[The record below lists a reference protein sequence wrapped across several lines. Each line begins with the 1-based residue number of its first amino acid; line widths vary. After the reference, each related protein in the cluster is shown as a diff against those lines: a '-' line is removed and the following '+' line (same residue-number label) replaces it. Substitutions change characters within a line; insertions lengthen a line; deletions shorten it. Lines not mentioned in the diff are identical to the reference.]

1 MASLTSTV
9 VLLLVSVCAGG
20 AMGGTLNRRETHI
33 RSVDNSGYNKL
44 HQALWAEYKDL
55 YPGVGIYAHIGEF
68 FAEFKRRLEICTD
81 LVAPFVTNFYNEVYT
96 VLEPSVLKGDRT
108 FNVSQVCDMMA
119 APTADL
125 EAHLDPATNAENFTC
140 PHVVMQAFNIKM
152 VTNICTEEGRATVT
166 KMVESPCFEDG
177 QLKSDVSAAFGAC
190 QNLTGGYSETGASW
204 TCDNIDEWKA
214 CMTSAT
220 GACGADYTRFWEVNR
235 ADYLELKYFA
245 VEHYTGS
252 PCPAMA
258 PVADATTVA
267 DAEAVAV
274 EKRCC

>member
-1 MASLTSTV
+1 MATLTSTL

-33 RSVDNSGYNKL
+33 RSVGNSDNNKL
-44 HQALWAEYKDL
+44 WRALLEEYNNL
-55 YPGVGIYAHIGEF
+55 YEGGAYANWLDFKEEF
-68 FAEFKRRLEICTD
+68 LRRLKFCTA
-81 LVAPFVTNFYNEVYT
+81 LVTPFVIAFNNKVYT

-140 PHVVMQAFNIKM
+140 PHVVMQAFNIRM
-152 VTNICTEEGRATVT
+152 VKNICTEEGRATVT

-177 QLKSDVSAAFGAC
+177 QLKTDVNAAFGAC
-190 QNLTGGYSETGASW
+190 QNLTGGHSETGASW

-235 ADYLELKYFA
+235 AYYLELKYFA
-245 VEHYTGS
+245 VEHHTGS
-252 PCPAMA
+252 ACPAVA

>member
-1 MASLTSTV
+1 MATLTSTL
-9 VLLLVSVCAGG
+9 VLLLVSACAGG
-20 AMGGTLNRRETHI
+20 SLGGTLNRRETHI
-33 RSVDNSGYNKL
+33 RSADNSVNNEKL
-44 HQALWAEYKDL
+44 YKAYWAEYLNLHKDTPFD
-55 YPGVGIYAHIGEF
+55 YYAF
-68 FAEFKRRLEICTD
+68 KAEFKRRLGICTD
-81 LVAPFVTNFYNEVYT
+81 LVTPFVTAFTDEVYT

-108 FNVSQVCDMMA
+108 FDVSQVCDMMA

-125 EAHLDPATNAENFTC
+125 EAHLDPATNAYNFTC

-190 QNLTGGYSETGASW
+190 QNLTGGNSETGAEW
-204 TCDNIDEWKA
+204 TCSNVDEWKA

-235 ADYLELKYFA
+235 ADYLRLKYFA
-245 VEHYTGS
+245 VKVHQGE
-252 PCPAMA
+252 PCPAVA